1 MNEPQSV
8 SSQVEVGADPTT
20 AFSAFTEE
28 MNLWWVRGPIN
39 FFDSARAVAVVCEP
53 GVGGRIIEVYD
64 EATGDGL
71 ELARISAWHPGERLA
86 WRSSVDDVEVEV
98 RFEPTPAG
106 TLVRVL
112 AAIPTGGADRGGT
125 AWVRVVPA
133 WFGDWCARR
142 DTAPREPRDLARL
155 AVAVYYERPAAAA
168 RWLADAFGFEP
179 TNELPDAKADE
190 DWAAQRRWIEFH
202 LGNSSLIVFKLDGT
216 RPGDVTFRHVP
227 WVFVDDL
234 EAHCARARAG
244 GATIVTEI
252 HRHGYRAYEA
262 DDIEGN
268 RWTFA
273 QARPT
278 MR

>member
-1 MNEPQSV
+1 VTSPRSV
-8 SSQVEVGADPTT
+8 SSAVTVSVSPQ
-20 AFSAFTEE
+20 SAFTAFTDE
-28 MNLWWVRGPIN
+28 MDLWWVRGPIN

-64 EATGDGL
+64 EATGEGL

-98 RFEPTPAG
+98 SFEPTAAG

-112 AAIPTGGADRGGT
+112 AAIPAGGADRGGT
-125 AWVRVVPA
+125 AWVRVVPT
-133 WFGDWCARR
+133 WFGAWCARR
-142 DTAPREPRDLARL
+142 DTASREPRDLARL
-155 AVAVYYERPAAAA
+155 AVAVYYARPAAAA

-179 TNELPDAKADE
+179 TGELPDTTADE

-202 LGNSSLIVFKLDGT
+202 LGNSALIIFKLDST
-216 RPGDVTFRHVP
+216 QPRDVPFRHMP

-234 EAHCARARAG
+234 DAHCARARAA
-244 GATIVTEI
+244 GAPIVTEI
-252 HRHGYRAYEA
+252 HQHGYRSYEA
-262 DDIEGN
+262 DDLEGN

-273 QARPT
+273 AARPT